1 MNTIIEALYVP
12 FGFLFRI
19 LFDFVGN
26 YGLALV
32 IFTLFFRV
40 ILLPSAIK
48 QQKSSAK
55 TVRMQPKLRRIREKY
70 QDYAPQERQQRIQAE
85 TSELYQKE
93 GYSAMNG
100 GCAPLLLQLPI
111 LWGLYGIIRMPLTH
125 VLNISKD
132 AVAALTA
139 AYQALP
145 EMGEQSQRTV
155 AYIESAIISNIE
167 AIVAANPDIATT
179 YADAVAKI
187 QNFDFTIFGINLGAI
202 PDTGVFK
209 AFATSTTEAKILILI
224 PILSGL
230 TSLLTSVLTQVRQ
243 KKANPDMQNQQ
254 MMGCMMFMMP
264 IWSVFLCWSFPVG
277 MGMYWILSSLIAF
290 FQTLIIGHFYAPR
303 KVLAKVMVEE
313 TINRRAYE
321 KMKLTAKEKADF
333 EN

>member
-145 EMGEQSQRTV
+145 EMGEQS
-155 AYIESAIISNIE
+155 
-167 AIVAANPDIATT
+167 
-179 YADAVAKI
+179 
-187 QNFDFTIFGINLGAI
+187 
-202 PDTGVFK
+202 
-209 AFATSTTEAKILILI
+209 
-224 PILSGL
+224 
-230 TSLLTSVLTQVRQ
+230 
-243 KKANPDMQNQQ
+243 
-254 MMGCMMFMMP
+254 
-264 IWSVFLCWSFPVG
+264 
-277 MGMYWILSSLIAF
+277 
-290 FQTLIIGHFYAPR
+290 H
-303 KVLAKVMVEE
+303 
-313 TINRRAYE
+313 
-321 KMKLTAKEKADF
+321 
-333 EN
+333 